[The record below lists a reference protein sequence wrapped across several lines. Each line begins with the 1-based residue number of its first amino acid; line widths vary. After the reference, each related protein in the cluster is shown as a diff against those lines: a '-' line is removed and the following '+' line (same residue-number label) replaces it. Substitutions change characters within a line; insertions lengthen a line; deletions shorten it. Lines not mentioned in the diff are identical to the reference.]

1 MSEPRYDLIV
11 FGATSFVGQILCHYL
26 LEEFGLDRELRWAAA
41 GRSQGK
47 LEALRKELGSAGA
60 KLPLLTADAADEPAL
75 RKLCARSRVI
85 VSTVGPYALYGEPLV
100 KACAESGTDYCDLTG
115 EPQWIAQML
124 TRYESSAKASG
135 ARIIHCCG
143 FDSIPSDLGVYFLQ
157 REAKSRLGS
166 YCQRVKMRVRGMKG
180 GFSGGTV
187 ASLLNAVKEA
197 TRDPRVRKE
206 LANPFSLCPAD
217 KRPKTRQPS
226 QKLAQFDTDF
236 QAWTAP
242 FVMAAINTRIVQ
254 RSHALAGQPYG
265 EDFVYDEAV
274 LSGRGL
280 SGRLRATA
288 MAGGMGAFMLASAIK
303 PTRWVVEKLVPAPG
317 QGPSPEEQQ
326 QGFFDLR
333 FLGTTRDGKQLRCK
347 VTGDRDPGY
356 GCTGKMLGQ
365 AAACLALDRP
375 KDALP
380 GGFWTPATAM
390 PEQLIPRLTAH
401 AGLGFEVLLT

>member
-1 MSEPRYDLIV
+1 
-11 FGATSFVGQILCHYL
+11 
-26 LEEFGLDRELRWAAA
+26 
-41 GRSQGK
+41 
-47 LEALRKELGSAGA
+47 
-60 KLPLLTADAADEPAL
+60 
-75 RKLCARSRVI
+75 
-85 VSTVGPYALYGEPLV
+85 
-100 KACAESGTDYCDLTG
+100 
-115 EPQWIAQML
+115 
-124 TRYESSAKASG
+124 
-135 ARIIHCCG
+135 
-143 FDSIPSDLGVYFLQ
+143 
-157 REAKSRLGS
+157 
-166 YCQRVKMRVRGMKG
+166 
-180 GFSGGTV
+180 
-187 ASLLNAVKEA
+187 
-197 TRDPRVRKE
+197 
-206 LANPFSLCPAD
+206 
-217 KRPKTRQPS
+217 
-226 QKLAQFDTDF
+226 
-236 QAWTAP
+236 
-242 FVMAAINTRIVQ
+242 MAAINTRIVQ